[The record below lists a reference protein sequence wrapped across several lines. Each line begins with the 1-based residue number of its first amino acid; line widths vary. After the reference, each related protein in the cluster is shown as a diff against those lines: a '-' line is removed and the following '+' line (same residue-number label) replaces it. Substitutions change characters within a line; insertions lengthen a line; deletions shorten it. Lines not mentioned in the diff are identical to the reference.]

1 MIGGAAQSTKYFA
14 EHWMKMEPGHWAR
27 EPTWI
32 APYTRSTPSGGTT
45 QVRGHYRGGQWVE
58 SQAVPDEAARAE
70 WLGKSKLITHGGTVL
85 TFGVSALD
93 QVMEDRGRSD
103 LSTTDRVGR
112 AAGAT
117 AYVGTVSWAG
127 GAAGAWA
134 GAEGGAMVGGAIG
147 SVIPVVGTAAGGAIG
162 GVVGAIGGGI
172 VGSGLAG
179 AAADATKGVAVHIG
193 QAAANGVVDGA
204 TGLAH
209 DASHVWAETEGA
221 RQTVAHVA
229 SGAWDKTA
237 GVRHTVSDVADA
249 LNPF

>member
-1 MIGGAAQSTKYFA
+1 
-14 EHWMKMEPGHWAR
+14 
-27 EPTWI
+27 
-32 APYTRSTPSGGTT
+32 
-45 QVRGHYRGGQWVE
+45 VE

-70 WLGKSKLITHGGTVL
+70 WLAKSKMFTRGGAVL
-85 TFGVSALD
+85 TYGASALD
-93 QVMEDRGRSD
+93 QVMEDSGRSD
-103 LSTTDRVGR
+103 LSTTDKVGR
-112 AAGAT
+112 AAGAS
-117 AYVGTVSWAG
+117 AYVGSVSLAG

-134 GAEGGAMVGGAIG
+134 GAEGGAVAGGAIG
-147 SVIPVVGTAAGGAIG
+147 SVIPVVGTAAGAAVG

-179 AAADATKGVAVHIG
+179 AAADATKGFAVHAG
-193 QAAANGVVDGA
+193 QAAANWTVDQA
-204 TGLAH
+204 NGLAH

-229 SGAWDKTA
+229 SGAWDKTS